1 MPCLEKARLVEEYH
15 RAALEYSRAVRELHS
30 ELTTSTASEH
40 ELSRETANNAFVKC
54 KAAHLAV
61 EKHVTEHGC

>member
-1 MPCLEKARLVEEYH
+1 VPCLEKARLVEEYH
-15 RAALEYSRAVRELHS
+15 RAALEYSRVVRELHS
-30 ELTTSTASEH
+30 KLTTSTASEH
-40 ELSRETANNAFVKC
+40 ELLRETANNASIKC